1 MTRNQ
6 DGGPAFPRASGSG
19 DGIYHEDGMSLLD
32 WFAGTALAGEMA
44 VGNKDEWADDMDELA
59 AYCYRVGQ
67 AMIAERN
74 RILEEMEE

>member
-1 MTRNQ
+1 
-6 DGGPAFPRASGSG
+6 
-19 DGIYHEDGMSLLD
+19 MSLLD

-44 VGNKDEWADDMDELA
+44 GNNEEWLGATDELA
-59 AYCYRVGQ
+59 AYCYRVGR